1 MSSSDYTSP
10 EAALANLE
18 SLKQEGERL
27 ADLFKRHRED
37 VRAEAIAAVT
47 EQGVSV
53 ARTAASA
60 GIDRRTLTVW
70 LQVHNA
76 EQKGRRNSDTVTGGA

>member
-1 MSSSDYTSP
+1 MSSNDEFSLDAATENLTSMK
-10 EAALANLE
+10 L
-18 SLKQEGERL
+18 EGERL

-37 VRAEAIAAVT
+37 LRNEAIHAVT
-47 EQGVSV
+47 VGGLSV
-53 ARTAASA
+53 LKVATLA

-76 EQKGRRNSDTVTGGA
+76 EQKGRQK

>member
-1 MSSSDYTSP
+1 MNSSDHTSP

-18 SLKQEGERL
+18 SMKQEGERL
-27 ADLFKRHRED
+27 ADLFKRHRAD
-37 VRAEAIAAVT
+37 LRAEAIGAVT
-47 EQGVSV
+47 EQGLSV
-53 ARTAASA
+53 LKVATAA

-76 EQKGRRNSDTVTGGA
+76 EQKGRRN